1 MTENSVSEFIPSEAY
16 LAREKRIF
24 DAFNVRKPDRVPVA
38 PLVVTYYATKQEG
51 ILNKDVHYDFDLLYK
66 AYERAAFEYNWD
78 CAPPSGVLPDGKL
91 IDLMGMTQIRL
102 PGRGVG
108 DDLSFQF
115 VDGQYMFANEYDE
128 MLADPNGFAIKK
140 LWPRVSSTLA
150 PISNVVNL
158 LPTMHLASISNAY
171 MVSGVLLNLF
181 ATPEMLDTLKKL
193 PLAVEQTM
201 KTLQVNA
208 AYTQRM
214 AELGFPTIFTA
225 FAETGYDF
233 FSDFLRGLRGVML
246 DLYRDPERLLETI
259 NIFSKISIETA
270 IMQAKMAG
278 SKGVFIPLHRG
289 SAGFMSN
296 EQYEKFYWP
305 TFKDLV
311 LALIEADLVPIP
323 LLEGDYTPR
332 LEFLQELPAK
342 KWVAHWDIV
351 DRKKVKDMLGDK
363 VCYWGNVPAGLMCTG
378 TPEQV
383 TADVREMIDMFGE
396 SGGLLIDASMGIP
409 DESRPE
415 NVRALTEAV
424 EKYGV

>member
-1 MTENSVSEFIPSEAY
+1 MTNPEFVPSSDY
-16 LAREKRIF
+16 LAREKRLD
-24 DAFNVRKPDRVPVA
+24 DAFHLRKPDRVPVA

-51 ILNKDVHYDFDLLYK
+51 ILNKDAHDDFGLLYS
-66 AYERAAFEYNWD
+66 AYERAAFRHNWD
-78 CAPPSGVLPDGKL
+78 CAPPPGVIPDGKL
-91 IDLMGMTQIRL
+91 IDLMGMTQIKL
-102 PGRGVG
+102 PGKGVG

-115 VDGQYMFANEYDE
+115 VDGQYMLAKEYDE
-128 MLADPNGFAIKK
+128 LISDPNGYAIKT
-140 LWPRVSSTLA
+140 LWPRVSTTLA
-150 PISNVVNL
+150 PISALANQ
-158 LPTMHLASISNAY
+158 LPMMHLASISNAY
-171 MVSGVLLNLF
+171 MIGGVLMGMF
-181 ATPEMLDTLKKL
+181 ASPEMMDTLKKL
-193 PLAVEQTM
+193 PQAVEQVQKTM
-201 KTLQVNA
+201 QTSA

-214 AELGFPTIFTA
+214 AELGFPTVFTS
-225 FAETGYDF
+225 FAETAYDF

-246 DLYRDPERLLETI
+246 DLYRDPEKLLETI
-259 NIFSKISIETA
+259 QIFSKISIDTA

-305 TFKDLV
+305 TFKELV
-311 LALIEADLVPIP
+311 LALIDADLTPIP

-351 DRKKVKDMLGDK
+351 DRKKVKEMLGGK
-363 VCYWGNVPAGLMCTG
+363 VCYWGNVPAGMMCTG

-383 TADVREMIDMFGE
+383 TANVREMIEMFGDD
-396 SGGLLIDASMGIP
+396 GGVIIDSSLGIP

-415 NVRALTEAV
+415 NVQALTDAV
-424 EKYGV
+424 EKYGVY